1 MAGTRD
7 HGVYYNIII
16 MMRRR
21 RVQLLESGPAV
32 QARVQL
38 LPDPDLHTV
47 LHVGDRVVGVVLAG
61 SERGACT
68 RVAGRHHA
76 ADDGHADVRYQR
88 VPAARVLHQGHRR
101 VDGRV
106 PDVRVRRPARVR
118 AGQLRVPVGHAQRR
132 HEQKVR
138 PGARRVHGRRRL
150 RGRPELV
157 QYGEVE

>member
-1 MAGTRD
+1 
-7 HGVYYNIII
+7 
-16 MMRRR
+16 MRRR
-21 RVQLLESGPAV
+21 RVQLPESGPAV

-61 SERGACT
+61 PERGAGT
-68 RVAGRHHA
+68 RVTGSHHA
-76 ADDGHADVRYQR
+76 ADDGHADVRHQR

-118 AGQLRVPVGHAQRR
+118 AGQLRVPVGHAQGR

-138 PGARRVHGRRRL
+138 PGAHRVHGRRRL

>member
-1 MAGTRD
+1 VIT
-7 HGVYYNIII
+7 
-16 MMRRR
+16 RRR
-21 RVQLLESGPAV
+21 GVQLPESGPAV

-47 LHVGDRVVGVVLAG
+47 LHVGHRVVGVVLAG
-61 SERGACT
+61 PERGAGSC
-68 RVAGRHHA
+68 VPGSHHA
-76 ADDGHADVRYQR
+76 ADHGHADVRHQR
-88 VPAARVLHQGHRR
+88 VPATRVLHQGHRR

-118 AGQLRVPVGHAQRR
+118 AGQLRFPFGHAPGR

-150 RGRPELV
+150 RGRPEFV